1 MKKIVVASDS
11 FKGSVSSLEVADAC
25 EKGIRKVYPQCQVV
39 KLPIADGGEGT
50 IDALVTATAGT
61 RITCLVHNPLMQP
74 IEAVYGILGDR
85 RTAVIEMA
93 TASGLTLISPE
104 QRNPMQTTT
113 YGTGQLIRDALNRG
127 CREFLIGI
135 GGSATND
142 AGTGML
148 QALGFQFLDEAG
160 QPLGQ
165 GGEIL
170 SHIARIDKST
180 IPEEL
185 SQCRF
190 IVACDV
196 NNPFSGPQGA
206 AYIFAPQKGADAATV
221 SLLDKGL
228 KHFARLVYE
237 TENRA
242 IDTIPGAGAAGGLGG
257 GCIAFLH
264 AQLKPGIDTVLD
276 ALDFARQ
283 IEGADLI
290 ITGEGKMD
298 AQTIMG
304 KAPIG
309 IVRAAQQQ
317 RIPVIAL
324 TGSVEDIDLLNTA
337 GFDAVYCIQ
346 QGPAS
351 LEQAMEKSFT
361 CLNIERTI
369 SQCLRLSFS
378 SSSYYS
384 PTSSV
389 TK

>member
-1 MKKIVVASDS
+1 MRKIVIASDS

-50 IDALVTATAGT
+50 IDALVTATSGT
-61 RITCLVHNPLMQP
+61 RITCPVHNPLMQP
-74 IEAVYGILGDR
+74 IEAVYGILGDG

-93 TASGLTLISPE
+93 TASGLTLISPA

-113 YGTGQLIRDALNRG
+113 YGTGELIRDALKRG

-148 QALGFQFLDEAG
+148 QALGFQFLDKAG

-170 SHIARIDKST
+170 SRIVSIDKSA
-180 IPEEL
+180 IPQEL
-185 SQCRF
+185 NQCRF

-206 AYIFAPQKGADAATV
+206 AHIFAPQKGADATTV

-228 KHFARLVYE
+228 KHFARLIHE
-237 TENRA
+237 TEKIA
-242 IDTIPGAGAAGGLGG
+242 IDTLPGAGAAGGLGG
-257 GCIAFLH
+257 GCIAFLN
-264 AQLKPGIDTVLD
+264 AQLKPGIDTVLN

-283 IEGADLI
+283 IQGADLI

-317 RIPVIAL
+317 HIPVIAL
-324 TGSVEDIDLLNTA
+324 AGCVEDVDLLNEA
-337 GFDAVYCIQ
+337 GFDAVLCIQ
-346 QGPAS
+346 QGPVS
-351 LEQAMEKSFT
+351 QEKAMEKSST

-369 SQCLRLSFS
+369 CQCLRIQHRIKS
-378 SSSYYS
+378 SLY
-384 PTSSV
+384 PV
-389 TK
+389 

>member
-1 MKKIVVASDS
+1 MKKIVIASDS

-25 EKGIRKVYPQCQVV
+25 EKGIRKVYPQCEIV

-50 IDALVTATAGT
+50 IEALVTATAGT

-74 IEAVYGILGDR
+74 IEAAYGILGDK

-93 TASGLTLISPE
+93 AASGLPLITSE

-113 YGTGQLIRDALNRG
+113 YGTGELIRDALKRG

-160 QPLGQ
+160 QVLGQ

-170 SHIARIDKST
+170 SHIARIDKSR
-180 IPEEL
+180 IAKEL
-185 SQCRF
+185 NQCRF

-206 AYIFAPQKGADAATV
+206 AYVFAPQKGADATTV
-221 SLLDKGL
+221 TLLDHGL
-228 KHFARLVYE
+228 KHFARLISQ
-237 TENRA
+237 TEKVD

-276 ALDFARQ
+276 ALEFARQ
-283 IEGADLI
+283 MEGADLI

-309 IVRAAQQQ
+309 ILRAAQQQ
-317 RIPVIAL
+317 HIPVIAL
-324 TGSVEDIDLLNTA
+324 AGCVEDSEQLHKA
-337 GFDAVYCIQ
+337 GFQAICCIHQ
-346 QGPAS
+346 HPVS
-351 LEQAMEKSFT
+351 LEKAMEKSFT
-361 CLNIERTI
+361 CQNIEHTI
-369 SQCLRLSFS
+369 CQYLQRM
-378 SSSYYS
+378 
-384 PTSSV
+384 
-389 TK
+389 KEEQ